1 VTKNEENTLMGIDFI
16 KTEKG
21 YVVLE
26 ANPSPGWSAYHE
38 CNGIENDSFIDDLLE
53 ELKYV

>member
-1 VTKNEENTLMGIDFI
+1 MGIDFI
-16 KTEKG
+16 KSENG

-38 CNGIENDSFIDDLLE
+38 CNGIEIDAFMKDLLE
-53 ELKYV
+53 ELTR